1 MLFIGVTLGFVFAA
15 AVPSAAIP
23 GGLAAPAIG
32 VCLMWGSVAFAL
44 WAQRTLG
51 AMYRPIVAIQPNHAV
66 VARGPYRLLR
76 HPIYAAGI
84 VVMAGIGLADGNWIS
99 LATCV
104 VFAFLG
110 YLRRIR
116 VEERVLVEHL
126 GEEYLD
132 YERGRRRLIP
142 GVW

>member
-1 MLFIGVTLGFVFAA
+1 
-15 AVPSAAIP
+15 
-23 GGLAAPAIG
+23 
-32 VCLMWGSVAFAL
+32 
-44 WAQRTLG
+44 
-51 AMYRPIVAIQPNHAV
+51 

-142 GVW
+142 WVW